1 MKKKAIKYTIFLL
14 ILPLLVSIIIAI
26 TTNGQGFND
35 EPSGN
40 YNGIDIPSY
49 NENSIEH
56 EIKSS
61 NTFIYLSV
69 FTLVVVSSGIW
80 FYIKKKGDF

>member
-14 ILPLLVSIIIAI
+14 ILPLIISIIIAI
-26 TTNGQGFND
+26 TTDGQGFND
-35 EPSGN
+35 EPSNN

-61 NTFIYLSV
+61 STFAYLSV
-69 FTLVVVSSGIW
+69 FTLVIISSGVW
-80 FYIKKKGDF
+80 VYIKKKGDF

>member
-14 ILPLLVSIIIAI
+14 ILPLIISIIIAI
-26 TTNGQGFND
+26 TTDGQGFND
-35 EPSGN
+35 EPSNN
-40 YNGIDIPSY
+40 YNGIDIPNY

-61 NTFIYLSV
+61 NTFMYFACCYSCI
-69 FTLVVVSSGIW
+69 
-80 FYIKKKGDF
+80 